1 MTEKS
6 GHGIHKTRGQ
16 PAKAPG
22 RRTHLLAIV
31 ESRRVQGRP
40 RPVPLLYLGSAD
52 ELLNRLLQAP
62 QGELRIRSF
71 QHGDVAALKAA
82 ADRLGVVEWT

>member
-1 MTEKS
+1 M
-6 GHGIHKTRGQ
+6 
-16 PAKAPG
+16 
-22 RRTHLLAIV
+22 
-31 ESRRVQGRP
+31 
-40 RPVPLLYLGSAD
+40 PLLYLGSAD